1 MYKVIGLFENE
12 QSAKSTVE
20 EIKSKG
26 ISEERISLV
35 AKNNEAEDME
45 AGTQT
50 QTQTKTRRGNQ
61 TDGIGDGIAT
71 GGALGGIAGILAGA
85 GMLAIPGVGPILAAG
100 PLAAGISGLAAGGIA
115 GGLIDYGLDE
125 EQGQRYAK
133 EIERGRI
140 LVAVEDEEETR
151 IDDIAAMMENRGA
164 FEVETELE

>member
-125 EQGQRYAK
+125 EQGQRYAQ

>member
-1 MYKVIGLFENE
+1 MYKVVGLFESE
-12 QSAKSTVE
+12 DLAKSTVE
-20 EIKSKG
+20 EIKTKG
-26 ISEERISLV
+26 VSEERISLV
-35 AKNNEAEDME
+35 AKNNESDDME
-45 AGTQT
+45 AGAQT
-50 QTQTKTRRGNQ
+50 ATRTETKNQ

-85 GMLAIPGVGPILAAG
+85 GMLAVPGVGPILAAG

-133 EIERGRI
+133 EIEQGRI